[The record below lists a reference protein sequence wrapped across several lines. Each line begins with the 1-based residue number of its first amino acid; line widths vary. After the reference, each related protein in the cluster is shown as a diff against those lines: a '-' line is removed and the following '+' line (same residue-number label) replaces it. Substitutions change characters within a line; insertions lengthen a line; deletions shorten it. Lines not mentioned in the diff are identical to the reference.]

1 MNVLVLLHDS
11 YGAVGGIAKFN
22 RDLVAGLAKD
32 RRVARV
38 CVLPRLRPEEPPP
51 ALPKLRLRSK
61 PAGGRAG
68 YIAAALAERLGNGR
82 ADLVI
87 AGHLRL
93 LPAALAARPMRRP
106 LWTIVH
112 GIDAWEPRAHSLDR
126 LMVRAA
132 DRVISVSA
140 YTRERMARWSGLP
153 QDRFRL
159 LPNCVDRSVFTPGP
173 PDPALQARYGLAG
186 RKVLLTVARLA
197 ERERYKGI
205 DEVLEALPRLAQ
217 SQPDLSYLVVG
228 DGPDRAR
235 LQAKAAALHVT
246 ERVVFAGRISEIEKV
261 AHYRLAD
268 AFAMPGRGEGFGIV
282 YLEALACGIPVLGS
296 TIDGSREAL
305 LDGRL
310 GILVDPRDPGEV
322 AAGLE
327 RLLATPKGVPAEL
340 GEYDRD
346 RFEQRL
352 AGLLDEVA
360 GRA

>member
-22 RDLVAGLAKD
+22 RDLLAGLAKD

-38 CVLPRLRPEEPPP
+38 SVLARLRPEEPPP
-51 ALPKLRLRSK
+51 PLPKLRLRSM

-68 YIAAALAERLGNGR
+68 YIAAALAERLGSGR
-82 ADLVI
+82 PDLVI
-87 AGHLRL
+87 AAHLRL
-93 LPAALAARPMRRP
+93 LPAALAARPRKRP
-106 LWTIVH
+106 LWSIVH
-112 GIDAWEPRAHSLDR
+112 GIDAWEPRPHSLDR
-126 LMVRAA
+126 LTVKAA
-132 DRVISVSA
+132 DRIISVSA

-153 QDRFRL
+153 RDRFRL
-159 LPNCVDRSVFTPGP
+159 LPNCVERSVFTPGP
-173 PDPALQARYGLAG
+173 PDPVLQARYGLAG

-205 DEVLEALPRLAQ
+205 DEVLDALPRLTQ
-217 SQPDLSYLVVG
+217 SRPDLSYLIVG

-235 LQAKAAALHVT
+235 LQAKADALNVA
-246 ERVVFAGRISEIEKV
+246 ERVVFAGRVAESDKV

-296 TIDGSREAL
+296 KIDGSRDAL

-327 RLLATPKGVPAEL
+327 RLLAMPKGVPAEL
-340 GEYDRD
+340 GEYDCD